1 MIKKIFVKMRSDE
14 KEWKVVGNGKV
25 LCHLRKIFQQICIDN
40 SLCEA
45 IIIMGYKIE

>member
-25 LCHLRKIFQQICIDN
+25 LWHLREDFFSKYALTTPFVK
-40 SLCEA
+40 L
-45 IIIMGYKIE
+45 